1 VTRYVPYEVVDV
13 FTDTP
18 FAGNPLAVVLDAED
32 LSTEQMQ
39 AIAREF
45 NLSETTFP
53 TSPPD
58 GATSLPAASP
68 AQPAGHLTATS
79 LPAASPAQPA
89 GHLTATYGLRIFTPQ
104 VELPFAGPPSV
115 GSALVRERLGRI
127 TAGANVQ
134 SCGAGL
140 LPVVVDESG
149 ATLTGGTP
157 TVGEPLASAPFLT
170 ALGLSG
176 ADLAGP
182 APRFAGVGIEFAY
195 LLVRPEALDT
205 VVPDLA
211 AIGALGG
218 TGVSLVSWDGA
229 LARTRVFPAGAGIV
243 EDPAT
248 GSAALGFGVFLA
260 ASGLVDDGEH
270 DYVVS
275 QGVEMGRPSTL
286 TCRVTVEGGAA
297 VRTTVSGS
305 AVPVARGEIRVP

>member
-1 VTRYVPYEVVDV
+1 VVVRQLQYEVVDV

-18 FAGNPLAVVLDAED
+18 FAGNPLAVVLDGED

-53 TSPPD
+53 TAPPD
-58 GATSLPAASP
+58 G
-68 AQPAGHLTATS
+68 
-79 LPAASPAQPA
+79 
-89 GHLTATYGLRIFTPQ
+89 ATYGLRIFTPQ
-104 VELPFAGPPSV
+104 VELPFAGHPSV
-115 GSALVRERLGRI
+115 GSALVLLRLGRI
-127 TAGANVQ
+127 AAGANVQ

-140 LPVVVDESG
+140 LPVVVDETS

-157 TVGEPLASAPFLT
+157 TVGEPLASAPFLS

-195 LLVRPEALDT
+195 LLVRPEALET
-205 VVPDLA
+205 VTPDLA
-211 AIGALGG
+211 AISALGG

-305 AVPVARGEIRVP
+305 AVPVAKGEIRVP